1 MPGDQCL
8 PSSFPSLEAV
18 ESIEDTPQSAS
29 FQTRQMLCSQLLLI
43 KILSSSPSL
52 LQSSGYIQC
61 LCMFFS
67 IRAVRYPY
75 KYMWIPGTEYWSWNH
90 ICHLY
95 GAWDLWILSLF
106 MFKCSIKWSSGSRLS
121 KNSIF
126 CLHLRDSSLLSS
138 FLLPWKWKKPLSFWK
153 FSVFWNR
160 MLYVYNFHLFDKTI
174 LLIPQYPQYGPSDT
188 KLLTNTDTSS

>member
-1 MPGDQCL
+1 MFSATTYKNTFQLTSFVTLFWIYSMPLHVFFNSGCKI
-8 PSSFPSLEAV
+8 SLQV
-18 ESIEDTPQSAS
+18 YVDS
-29 FQTRQMLCSQLLLI
+29 C
-43 KILSSSPSL
+43 
-52 LQSSGYIQC
+52 
-61 LCMFFS
+61 
-67 IRAVRYPY
+67 
-75 KYMWIPGTEYWSWNH
+75 TEHWSWNH